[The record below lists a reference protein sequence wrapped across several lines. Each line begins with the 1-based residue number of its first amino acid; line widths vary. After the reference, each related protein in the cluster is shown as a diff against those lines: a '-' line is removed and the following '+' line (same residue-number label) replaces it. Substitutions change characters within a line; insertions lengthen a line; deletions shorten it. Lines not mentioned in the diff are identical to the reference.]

1 MINKTIIATSIA
13 LLSGCATIG
22 NGSTQS
28 LAITTVNDKTPE
40 KTTCNI
46 TNEEGSWQTTGSN
59 ATTTI
64 HRDGNTMMIKCDN
77 PYQKGLSMLE
87 PTFSRKYVQLDLFF
101 TSVIGVLVDAG
112 TNAFYSYP
120 STVIIGMIDKSG
132 VIMLPPKLDST
143 VPSQIEDSK

>member
-1 MINKTIIATSIA
+1 MKKLVLTCFA
-13 LLSGCATIG
+13 LSLSGCATMG

-28 LAITTVNDKTPE
+28 LTITTVNDKTPE

-59 ATTTI
+59 ATTII

-77 PYQKGLSMLE
+77 PYQKGLSMPE
-87 PTFSRKYVQLDLFF
+87 PTFSRKYVQFDLFF

-132 VIMLPPKLDST
+132 VIMLPPK
-143 VPSQIEDSK
+143 IEDSK